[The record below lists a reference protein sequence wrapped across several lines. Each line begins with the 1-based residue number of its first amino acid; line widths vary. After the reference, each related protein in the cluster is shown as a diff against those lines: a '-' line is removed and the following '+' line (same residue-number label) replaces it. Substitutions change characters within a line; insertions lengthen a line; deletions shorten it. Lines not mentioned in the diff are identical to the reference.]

1 MFHGDRDDNEAMSE
15 IHLPDPTSWSG
26 ALLVSDLGVIQ
37 AHGGEAATFLHGQ
50 LSQDVSGQSANQARL
65 AAYCSP
71 KGRMLGSLL
80 NLRPQPDLLWLI
92 ADRDTVPA
100 LVKRLS
106 MFVLRAKAKLTD
118 ASSTLSVIGLVGTAA
133 GAALGAT
140 VDAPIWSA
148 QSAAEGLL
156 VRLPDVLGVARWLW
170 VGEAAA
176 APACLAKLPPL
187 PAEQWQWL
195 DVMSGIPRVQQATV
209 DLFVPQMI
217 NYELIGGVNFQKG
230 CYPGQ
235 EVVARS
241 QYRGTTKRRAFVAH
255 AEQTLTPGQEL
266 FTDADPGQPA
276 GVVINT
282 AVMPGAAPRCSAL
295 VELKLAARGAP
306 LRAGSA
312 DGFTVTLGNLPYALP
327 TDDAKD

>member
-1 MFHGDRDDNEAMSE
+1 MSE

-26 ALLVSDLGVIQ
+26 ALQVSDLGVIQ
-37 AHGGEAATFLHGQ
+37 AQGDEAAAFLHGQ
-50 LSQDVSGQSANQARL
+50 LSQDVNSQTATQARL
-65 AAYCSP
+65 AAYCSV

-80 NLRPQPDLLWLI
+80 NLRPQPDLLWLL

-118 ASSTLSVIGLVGTAA
+118 ASDSVSVLGVVGLAAGTTL
-133 GAALGAT
+133 GAALDT
-140 VDAPIWSA
+140 VPWSVQPVA
-148 QSAAEGLL
+148 GGQLA
-156 VRLPDVLGVARWLW
+156 RLPDVLGVPRWLW
-170 VGEAAA
+170 VGDAAA
-176 APACLAKLPPL
+176 AQTCLAQLPAL

-209 DLFVPQMI
+209 DQFVPQMI

-241 QYRGTTKRRAFVAH
+241 QYRGTTKRRAFIVH
-255 AEQTLTPGQEL
+255 ADQALTPGQEL
-266 FTDADPGQPA
+266 FSEADPGQPA
-276 GVVINT
+276 GVVINAAT
-282 AVMPGAAPRCSAL
+282 IPGAAPQGSAL
-295 VELKLAARGAP
+295 VELKLAARGTA

-312 DGFTVTLGNLPYALP
+312 EGVPVQLGALPYSLP
-327 TDDAKD
+327 TDDARE

>member
-1 MFHGDRDDNEAMSE
+1 MSE

-26 ALLVSDLGVIQ
+26 ALQVSDLGVIQ
-37 AHGGEAATFLHGQ
+37 AQGDEAAAFLHGQ
-50 LSQDVSGQSANQARL
+50 LSQDVNSQTASQARL
-65 AAYCSP
+65 AAYCSA

-80 NLRPQPDLLWLI
+80 NLRPQPDLLWLL

-118 ASSTLSVIGLVGTAA
+118 ASDSVSVLGVVGATA
-133 GAALGAT
+133 GAELGA
-140 VDAPIWSA
+140 APEAAAWSVQA
-148 QSAAEGLL
+148 LPDGQLL
-156 VRLPDVLGVARWLW
+156 RLPDVLGVPRWLW
-170 VGEAAA
+170 VGDAAA
-176 APACLAKLPPL
+176 AQASLAKVPALPT
-187 PAEQWQWL
+187 EQWQWL

-209 DLFVPQMI
+209 DQFVPQMI

-241 QYRGTTKRRAFVAH
+241 QYRGTTKRRAFIVH
-255 AEQTLTPGQEL
+255 ADQPLMPGQEL
-266 FTDADPGQPA
+266 FSEADPGQPA
-276 GVVINT
+276 GVVINV
-282 AVMPGAAPRCSAL
+282 APIPGAAPRSSAL
-295 VELKLAARGAP
+295 VELKLAARGTA

-312 DGFTVTLGNLPYALP
+312 EGPAVQLGSLPYSLP
-327 TDDAKD
+327 SDDASE

>member
-1 MFHGDRDDNEAMSE
+1 MSE

-26 ALLVSDLGVIQ
+26 ALQVSDLGVIQ
-37 AHGGEAATFLHGQ
+37 AQGDEAAAFLHGQ
-50 LSQDVSGQSANQARL
+50 LSQDVNSQTATQARL
-65 AAYCSP
+65 AAYCSV

-80 NLRPQPDLLWLI
+80 NLRPQPDLLWLL

-118 ASSTLSVIGLVGTAA
+118 ASDSMSVLGVVGVAAGTTL
-133 GAALGAT
+133 GAALDT
-140 VDAPIWSA
+140 APWSVQPLA
-148 QSAAEGLL
+148 GGQLA
-156 VRLPDVLGVARWLW
+156 RLPDVLGVPRWLW
-170 VGEAAA
+170 VGDIAAA
-176 APACLAKLPPL
+176 QACLGQLPSL

-195 DVMSGIPRVQQATV
+195 DLMSGIPRVQQATV
-209 DLFVPQMI
+209 DQFVPQMI

-241 QYRGTTKRRAFVAH
+241 QYRGTTKRRAFIVH
-255 AEQTLTPGQEL
+255 ADQVLTPGQEL
-266 FTDADPGQPA
+266 FSEADPGQPA
-276 GVVINT
+276 GVVIN
-282 AVMPGAAPRCSAL
+282 AAPIPGAAPQGSAL
-295 VELKLAARGAP
+295 VELKLAALGTA

-312 DGFTVTLGNLPYALP
+312 EGVPVQLGALPYSLH
-327 TDDAKD
+327 TDDASE

>member
-1 MFHGDRDDNEAMSE
+1 MSE

-37 AHGGEAATFLHGQ
+37 AHGDEAATFLHGQ

-176 APACLAKLPPL
+176 APACLAKLPP
-187 PAEQWQWL
+187 PA
-195 DVMSGIPRVQQATV
+195 RRTV
-209 DLFVPQMI
+209 AM
-217 NYELIGGVNFQKG
+217 
-230 CYPGQ
+230 
-235 EVVARS
+235 A
-241 QYRGTTKRRAFVAH
+241 
-255 AEQTLTPGQEL
+255 
-266 FTDADPGQPA
+266 
-276 GVVINT
+276 
-282 AVMPGAAPRCSAL
+282 
-295 VELKLAARGAP
+295 
-306 LRAGSA
+306 
-312 DGFTVTLGNLPYALP
+312 
-327 TDDAKD
+327 

>member
-1 MFHGDRDDNEAMSE
+1 MSE

-37 AHGGEAATFLHGQ
+37 AHGDEAATFLHGQ

-118 ASSTLSVIGLVGTAA
+118 ASSTLSVLGLVGTAA
-133 GAALGAT
+133 GVALGAT

-148 QSAAEGLL
+148 QAAAGGQL

-176 APACLAKLPPL
+176 ASACLAKLPPL

-195 DVMSGIPRVQQATV
+195 DVMSGIPRVQQPTV

-255 AEQTLTPGQEL
+255 AEQALTPGQEL

-276 GVVINT
+276 GVVINA
-282 AVMPGAAPRCSAL
+282 AVMPGAEPRCSAL
-295 VELKLAARGAP
+295 VELKLAARDAP

-312 DGFTVTLGNLPYALP
+312 EGFDVTIGTLPYALP